1 MEPVITIKV
10 LETDEGKVPFH
21 EWYFSLRD
29 TTTRVRVR
37 VRLDRLL
44 LGNFGDVKSVGEG
57 VSELRLQFGAGYR
70 IYFGRVGTTIVVL
83 LGGGDKSTQ
92 ARDIEDAQELWRKY
106 KDEIERYQR
115 EFAPGA

>member
-115 EFAPGA
+115 EFEPGA